1 MGAQENKRSAKA
13 TYTALNEG
21 DADRAMRDMDE
32 AIEWKAS
39 GDNSLTG
46 TYRGKQAVAELWARY
61 RGSDFRSKP
70 HEFIAEGD
78 KVVVLTTVH
87 LGGEDQ
93 ENVDVMTFNADG
105 KLVAFETF
113 SDAAVANRVFAS

>member
-1 MGAQENKRSAKA
+1 MGVQENKRSAKA
-13 TYTALNEG
+13 AYTAFNEG
-21 DADRAMRDMDE
+21 DPDRAMRDMDE

-46 TYRGKQAVAELWARY
+46 TYRGKQAVSDLWSKY
-61 RGSDFRSKP
+61 RGSDYRSKP

-87 LGGEDQ
+87 LGGEVQ
-93 ENVDVMTFNADG
+93 ENVDLMTFNPQG

-113 SDAAVANRVFAS
+113 ADAAVVNRVFAN